1 MFLEN
6 PPNLSEQF
14 GSIEVICGSM
24 FSGKTEELIRR
35 LKRAQLAKYKVI
47 VFKPFTDNRHENNMI
62 VSHDKNQLKAV
73 TVKSCNEIISHTK
86 GFNVIAI
93 DEAQFF
99 DKDIVVVCNKLA
111 NTGFRVI
118 VSGLDM
124 DFKGNPFGSMP
135 DLMAISESVT
145 KLHAVCCKTG
155 KIAHYTY
162 RKDDCD
168 DDLIVIGDKENYEAL
183 SREVFYNTML
193 AKSNKKTKD

>member
-86 GFNVIAI
+86 DFNVIAI

-99 DKDIVVVCNKLA
+99 NKDIVVVCNKLA

-135 DLMAISESVT
+135 DLMAISEYVT
-145 KLHAVCCKTG
+145 KLHAVCSKTG